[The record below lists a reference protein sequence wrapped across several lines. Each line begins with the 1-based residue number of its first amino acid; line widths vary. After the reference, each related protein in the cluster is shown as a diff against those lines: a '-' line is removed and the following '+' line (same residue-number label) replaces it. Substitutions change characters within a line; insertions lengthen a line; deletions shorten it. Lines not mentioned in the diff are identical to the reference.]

1 MDFKAVIENART
13 IVTQKY
19 YCFDGRAGRQEF
31 WYWVLAC
38 FVVSFVLGII
48 PFVGKYLASLFS
60 LAVLLPSLGITAR
73 RLHDLGKSGWLLLL
87 NLIVPIGL
95 FIVLILCIPEGSK
108 EANKYGDPVA

>member
-38 FVVSFVLGII
+38 FVVNFVLGII
-48 PFVGKYLASLFS
+48 PLRCL
-60 LAVLLPSLGITAR
+60 
-73 RLHDLGKSGWLLLL
+73 
-87 NLIVPIGL
+87 
-95 FIVLILCIPEGSK
+95 
-108 EANKYGDPVA
+108 